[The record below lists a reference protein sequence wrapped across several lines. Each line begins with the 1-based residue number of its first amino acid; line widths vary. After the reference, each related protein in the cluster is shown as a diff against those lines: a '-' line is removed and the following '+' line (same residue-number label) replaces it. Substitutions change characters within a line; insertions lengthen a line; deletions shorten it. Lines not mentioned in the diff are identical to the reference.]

1 MTHSALAIAIL
12 AGLGGMLGWGLA
24 DFFAK
29 KTIDAI
35 GDVTS
40 LVVAHICGTILLA
53 LFAAYQLLSGHA
65 LQLPQ
70 GGMEWGGLAFFGVL
84 QGIVYLLVYRGFGKG
99 QVAVLNPI
107 FASFSGLTAVLS
119 VLFFGELLTG
129 HLIFAL
135 IVVFIGIVLMNID
148 PAALRMQKLA
158 VLRVPGFTEIAIA
171 TVLAAF
177 WTVLWNQFIGG
188 KDWVAYALMMYL
200 FMTVALL
207 IYAWFTK
214 TSLKVS
220 DRSVWVY
227 LLLIGATEVFA
238 YLAIS
243 LGYSATSLT
252 SVVALL
258 SGAFSLPTIILARL
272 FLKERVTKLQTIG
285 SLVIIG
291 GIALV
296 SLL

>member
-1 MTHSALAIAIL
+1 MISSSLGIAIL
-12 AGLGGMLGWGLA
+12 AGLGGMIGWGLA

-29 KTIDAI
+29 KTIDTI

-40 LVVAHICGTILLA
+40 LVWAHICGTA
-53 LFAAYQLLSGHA
+53 LFAAIALYQLLSGHS

-70 GGMEWGGLAFFGVL
+70 STTEWGGLVFFGVL

-129 HLIFAL
+129 NLILAL
-135 IVVFIGIVLMNID
+135 VVVFVGIVLMNLD
-148 PAALRMQKLA
+148 PDALRSKKLA
-158 VLRVPGFTEIAIA
+158 LLKVPGFAEVAIA
-171 TVLAAF
+171 TILAAF
-177 WTVLWNQFIGG
+177 WTVFWNQFIGG
-188 KDWVAYALMMYL
+188 KDWVVYALMMYL
-200 FMTVALL
+200 FMTLALL
-207 IYAWFTK
+207 IYVACTK
-214 TSLKVS
+214 TSLKFS
-220 DRSVWVY
+220 NRSMWKY
-227 LLLIGATEVFA
+227 LFLIGATEVFA

-258 SGAFSLPTIILARL
+258 SGAFSLPTIILARI
-272 FLKERVTKLQTIG
+272 FLKERVTRLQTIG

-291 GIALV
+291 GIMLV

>member
-1 MTHSALAIAIL
+1 MISSALGIAVL
-12 AGLGGMLGWGLA
+12 AGLGGMLGWGFA

-29 KTIDAI
+29 KTIDTI
-35 GDVTS
+35 GDTTS
-40 LVVAHICGTILLA
+40 LVWAHICGTFLLA
-53 LFAAYQLLSGHA
+53 TFALYELLSGHA
-65 LQLPQ
+65 LQFPHAPI
-70 GGMEWGGLAFFGVL
+70 EWGGLVFFGIL
-84 QGIVYLLVYRGFGKG
+84 QGVVYIFVYRGFGKG
-99 QVAVLNPI
+99 QVAVLNPL

-129 HLIFAL
+129 NLVFAL
-135 IVVFIGIVLMNID
+135 VVVFVGIVLMNID
-148 PAALRMQKLA
+148 PSALRMQKLA
-158 VLRVPGFTEIAIA
+158 VIKVPGFREVLIA
-171 TVLAAF
+171 TLLAAI

-188 KDWVAYALMMYL
+188 KDWVVYALVMYL
-200 FMTVALL
+200 FMTIALL
-207 IYAWFTK
+207 VYAAVVK
-214 TSLKVS
+214 TNLRFSNHS
-220 DRSVWVY
+220 MWVY

-243 LGYSATSLT
+243 LGYSATNLT

-272 FLKERVTKLQTIG
+272 FLKERVSRLQTIG

-291 GIALV
+291 GIMLV

>member
-1 MTHSALAIAIL
+1 MIHSALGIAVL

-29 KTIDAI
+29 KTIDQI

-40 LVVAHICGTILLA
+40 LVWAHICGTLLLA
-53 LFAAYQLLSGHA
+53 VVVAYQFASGHA
-65 LQLPQ
+65 LHFPQ
-70 GGMEWGGLAFFGVL
+70 APSEWGGLVFFGIL

-107 FASFSGLTAVLS
+107 FASFSGLTAILS
-119 VLFFGELLTG
+119 VVFFGELLTVN
-129 HLIFAL
+129 LVLAL
-135 IVVFIGIVLMNID
+135 IVVFVGIVLMNLD
-148 PAALRMQKLA
+148 PDAFRTKKLA
-158 VLRVPGFTEIAIA
+158 LLKVPGFNEVALA

-177 WTVLWNQFIGG
+177 WTVFWNQFIGG
-188 KDWVAYALMMYL
+188 KDWVVYALMMYL
-200 FMTVALL
+200 FMTAALL
-207 IYAWFTK
+207 IYVAFTK
-214 TSLKVS
+214 TNMKFSN
-220 DRSVWVY
+220 RSVWIY
-227 LLLIGATEVFA
+227 LFLIGATEVFA

-243 LGYSATSLT
+243 LGYSATNLT

-291 GIALV
+291 GIMLV